1 MTAEIAPATH
11 NVAIDM
17 ECSKAE
23 CSTHLEHAKGVVP
36 SEGEV
41 IASAGSPRNPR
52 NWPLWKKNIQIMM
65 VAFHSMMDTFTAAG
79 IIPAYEDFA
88 RVYNVSM
95 PVASY
100 LTSSR
105 RVDALLIIWLD
116 STDYSGL

>member
-1 MTAEIAPATH
+1 MTAEIAPATN

-17 ECSKAE
+17 ECTKAG
-23 CSTHLEHAKGVVP
+23 CSAHLENAKGVVP

-41 IASAGSPRNPR
+41 IVSAGSARNPR

-65 VAFHSMMDTFTAAG
+65 VAFHSMTGTFTAAG

-100 LTSSR
+100 LTSFQAS
-105 RVDALLIIWLD
+105 
-116 STDYSGL
+116 